1 VQEGAVP
8 RALVIQDTVH
18 ARSEVAELA
27 RTMGYQVVEASSLRD
42 ARAPTGHLR
51 PDLVLVD
58 VELRGESESG
68 DVTTLDEMADLAPG
82 SAVVMVTDRD
92 QMDTVVEAFRRG
104 VITDCL
110 WRPLDLHHLRRILA
124 EVSAHVRLPARRLP
138 PPSAGGEGR
147 LGALVGRSKPM
158 QRIYELIE
166 CVAPSS
172 ASVIIAG
179 ESGTGKELVARA
191 LHERSRRFRYPFEA
205 VNCGAISPGLTE
217 TELFGHE
224 RGSFTGADRQHKGC
238 FERAGRGT
246 LFLDEITEMPLDLQV
261 KLLRILETG
270 VYMRVGGENGVAM
283 EARVIAATNRSVDRA
298 LADGH
303 LREDLYYRLKVF
315 QIYLSPLR
323 DRSDDIPL
331 LVDHFLDQLGLVEGV
346 RKQMSPEAM
355 EVLCRYPWPGNVRE
369 LRNAVHSSSVMTV
382 GDVIG
387 VESLP
392 VEVAR
397 GEPDQEFDS
406 SRVSLPVGLCLR
418 EVERRM
424 IVATLA
430 SQQGNK
436 AKTAEMLGIS
446 LKTLYTRLHRYHEA
460 GGA

>member
-1 VQEGAVP
+1 MP

-18 ARSEVAELA
+18 AGSRIADLA
-27 RTMGYQVVEASSLRD
+27 RTMGYQVVEAASVRD
-42 ARAPTGHLR
+42 ARAPSGRPR

-58 VELRGESESG
+58 VELTG
-68 DVTTLDEMADLAPG
+68 DPEAGGVTTLDEMTDLAPG
-82 SAVVMVTDRD
+82 SPVVLVTDRA

-110 WRPLDLHHLRRILA
+110 WRPLDPHHLRKIFA
-124 EVSAHVRLPARRLP
+124 EVAAHARLPARRQR
-138 PPSAGGEGR
+138 PPSAAGDGR

-158 QRIYELIE
+158 RRIYELIE

-172 ASVIIAG
+172 ATVIITG

-205 VNCGAISPGLTE
+205 VNCGAISPSLTE

-224 RGSFTGADRQHKGC
+224 RGSFTGADRQHRGY

-246 LFLDEITEMPLDLQV
+246 LFLDEIAEMPLDLQV

-270 VYMRVGGENGVAM
+270 VYTRVGGENGVAM
-283 EARVIAATNRSVDRA
+283 EARIIAATNRAVDRA

-323 DRSDDIPL
+323 DRSEDIPL
-331 LVDHFLDQLGLVEGV
+331 LVDHFLDQLSTIEGG
-346 RKQMSPEAM
+346 RKQMSPDAL

-369 LRNAVHSSSVMTV
+369 LRNVVHSSSVMTA

-387 VESLP
+387 VDALP
-392 VEVAR
+392 GEVRR
-397 GEPDQEFDS
+397 GAPDREFDS

-436 AKTAEMLGIS
+436 TKAAEVLGIS
-446 LKTLYTRLHRYHEA
+446 LKTLYTRLHRYHEVESA
-460 GGA
+460 